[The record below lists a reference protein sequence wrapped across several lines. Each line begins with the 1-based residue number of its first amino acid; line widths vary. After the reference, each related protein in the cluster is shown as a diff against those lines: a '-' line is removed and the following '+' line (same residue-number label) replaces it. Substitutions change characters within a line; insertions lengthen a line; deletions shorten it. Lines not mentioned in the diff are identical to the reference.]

1 MSSKI
6 ILALLATGLLFNTIN
21 AQDLAQNIQKKK
33 EAYQK
38 ERAEL
43 LANKKSIESESHKRR
58 IAILNRAEQCIHNAK
73 TQDQYQACE
82 KKEKAEREAEAKNS
96 KEKKELNHQKE
107 KALHDKIQQEK
118 QVQK

>member
-33 EAYQK
+33 EA
-38 ERAEL
+38 
-43 LANKKSIESESHKRR
+43 
-58 IAILNRAEQCIHNAK
+58 
-73 TQDQYQACE
+73 CE

-96 KEKKELNHQKE
+96 KEK
-107 KALHDKIQQEK
+107 ALHDKIQQEK
-118 QVQK
+118 QAQK